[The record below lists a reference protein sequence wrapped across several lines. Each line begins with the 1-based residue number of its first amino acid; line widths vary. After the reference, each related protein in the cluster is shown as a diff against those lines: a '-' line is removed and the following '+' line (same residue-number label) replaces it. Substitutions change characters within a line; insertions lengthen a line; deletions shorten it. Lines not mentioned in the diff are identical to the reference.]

1 MAVAANKRSV
11 MTLFSGPTDIYSH
24 QVRIV
29 LAEKGVSFEI
39 EHVEKDNPPQ
49 DLIDLNPNQSVP
61 TLVDRELTLWESR
74 IIMEYLDE
82 RFPHPP
88 LMPVYPVAR
97 GESRLYM
104 HRIEKDWYT
113 LMNVIVNGSA
123 SEADSARKQLREELL
138 AIAPVFGQ
146 KPYFL
151 SDEFSLVDCYLA
163 PLLWRLPQLGIEFSG
178 AGAKELKGYMTR
190 VFERDSF
197 LASLT
202 EAEREMRLGRTC
214 MDLSQLTP
222 RRPYLLRAFYE
233 WLLDNQL
240 TPHLVVDVMLPGV
253 HVPMEYAR
261 DGQIVL
267 NIAPRA
273 VGNLELSNDEVR
285 FNARFGGVP
294 RQVSVPLA
302 AVLAIY
308 ARENGAGTMFEP
320 EAAYDEDVVSLNDD
334 DNTAGAESETV
345 MSVID
350 GDKPDHD
357 DDSSPDDE
365 PPPPRG
371 GRPALRVVK

>member
-1 MAVAANKRSV
+1 MAVAANKRLV
-11 MTLFSGPTDIYSH
+11 MTLLSGPTDIYSH

-104 HRIEKDWYT
+104 QRIEKDWYT

-123 SEADSARKQLREELL
+123 SEAEVARKRLREELL

-163 PLLWRLPQLGIEFSG
+163 PRLWRRPLLVFSFRG
-178 AGAKELKGYMTR
+178 GGAKALNVYFTR
-190 VFERDSF
+190 VFLRDSF
-197 LASLT
+197 LAS
-202 EAEREMRLGRTC
+202 
-214 MDLSQLTP
+214 
-222 RRPYLLRAFYE
+222 
-233 WLLDNQL
+233 
-240 TPHLVVDVMLPGV
+240 
-253 HVPMEYAR
+253 
-261 DGQIVL
+261 
-267 NIAPRA
+267 
-273 VGNLELSNDEVR
+273 
-285 FNARFGGVP
+285 
-294 RQVSVPLA
+294 
-302 AVLAIY
+302 
-308 ARENGAGTMFEP
+308 
-320 EAAYDEDVVSLNDD
+320 
-334 DNTAGAESETV
+334 
-345 MSVID
+345 
-350 GDKPDHD
+350 
-357 DDSSPDDE
+357 
-365 PPPPRG
+365 
-371 GRPALRVVK
+371 